1 MHYLDWH
8 PLNEERKEAYEEFM
22 QGCREAYGNKGYLCD
37 SNEKDR
43 IDMTLRQPQ
52 SMVNFTDT
60 GFMKIKAPK
69 ELRELLTK
77 HWEINQDKRSK
88 ENWPKAN
95 IYTNHWKAPTYMVSV
110 EDSNFLATK
119 SNTDYCLS
127 LLFRASP
134 TGAILS
140 PHVDRLPLVSSCIVN
155 VAQDVDEDWPLEV
168 IDRQGHAVNVT
179 MEPGELSFSVAAV
192 LSVIGFACWTNQAID

>member
-1 MHYLDWH
+1 MRETVVSTLEYHMLTFSLPERCQEAIGVDVTWPMHYLDWN

-22 QGCREAYGNKGYLCD
+22 QGCREAYGDKGYLCD
-37 SNEKDR
+37 TNEKDR

-69 ELRELLTK
+69 ELRELLKK

-110 EDSNFLATK
+110 EDSALEGGGHHLKDAVWDAARDTIE
-119 SNTDYCLS
+119 
-127 LLFRASP
+127 RW
-134 TGAILS
+134 TGMELQ
-140 PHVDRLPLVSSCIVN
+140 VN
-155 VAQDVDEDWPLEV
+155 NARTGFTWVA
-168 IDRQGHAVNVT
+168 
-179 MEPGELSFSVAAV
+179 
-192 LSVIGFACWTNQAID
+192 